1 MENAPPPPPELQM
14 LLEMLKRAET
24 PQARQRAWD
33 RLVEYQRERGP
44 RAQPRG
50 APEPPQV

>member
-1 MENAPPPPPELQM
+1 MEKAPSPPEFEM

-24 PQARQRAWD
+24 PEARQRAYD
-33 RLVEYQRERGP
+33 RLVEYQRERAL